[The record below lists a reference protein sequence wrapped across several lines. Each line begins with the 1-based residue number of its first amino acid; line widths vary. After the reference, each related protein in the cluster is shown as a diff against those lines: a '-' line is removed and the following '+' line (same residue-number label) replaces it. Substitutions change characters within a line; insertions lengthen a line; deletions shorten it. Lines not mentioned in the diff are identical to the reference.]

1 MIGNV
6 RITSRH
12 YFVLTGKLYDSEG
25 NRRKWWSNSTL
36 TNFQRNS
43 RCLEDQYA
51 NFTFYGNKVWL
62 TSWLNIL
69 RFPSIYSLRSQTH
82 EPGTTKKILELLT
95 RIEPMTFP
103 TPDTRHLLV
112 WGDLC
117 PFCYHLC
124 LYGIR
129 VVVPCFI
136 CQSCT
141 LLSLSCW
148 CNGFSYVV
156 SLVTVKM
163 FFFSLS
169 IEKKI

>member
-62 TSWLNIL
+62 TSCVKYFKI
-69 RFPSIYSLRSQTH
+69 SLYLLFAVPNSRTCDHQENFGVVDENRTH
-82 EPGTTKKILELLT
+82 DLPH
-95 RIEPMTFP
+95 
-103 TPDTRHLLV
+103 TRHQTFACLRRPVSFLLSSLSL
-112 WGDLC
+112 WD
-117 PFCYHLC
+117 
-124 LYGIR
+124 
-129 VVVPCFI
+129 
-136 CQSCT
+136 QSCSAMLHMPELHT
-141 LLSLSCW
+141 TVFVLLLQWILLRCESS
-148 CNGFSYVV
+148 NS
-156 SLVTVKM
+156 
-163 FFFSLS
+163 
-169 IEKKI
+169 